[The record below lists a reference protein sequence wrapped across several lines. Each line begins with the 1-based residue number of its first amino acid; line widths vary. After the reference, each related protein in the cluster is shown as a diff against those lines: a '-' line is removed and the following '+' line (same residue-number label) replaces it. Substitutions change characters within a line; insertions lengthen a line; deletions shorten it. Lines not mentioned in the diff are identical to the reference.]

1 MSREERAAGRAGWD
15 QAAIEHGLDALLQ
28 QEPGSPARAA
38 VLARLHALVRQMAAD
53 GVRRDDPIREVFAR
67 LGDKWSPLLLLL
79 LAAGDFRHAT
89 LRRLVGLTSAD
100 GRISQRMLTL
110 RLRSLERDGLI
121 CRQRID
127 TLPPGVSYSLTPAG
141 RGLVG
146 QIESLMTWTRQHAAQ
161 IRRARA
167 DFTAAGPDLPSEG
180 T

>member
-1 MSREERAAGRAGWD
+1 MSREDSAAGRAGWD
-15 QAAIEHGLDALLQ
+15 QAAIERGLDALLQ
-28 QEPGSPARAA
+28 QESGAPPRAE
-38 VLARLHALVRQMAAD
+38 VLARLRVLVQQMAAD

-89 LRRLVGLTSAD
+89 LRRLVALTSAD

-121 CRQRID
+121 RRQRVEAQ
-127 TLPPGVSYSLTPAG
+127 PPGMLYSLTPAG
-141 RGLVG
+141 RGLVE
-146 QIESLMTWTRQHAAQ
+146 QIEALMAWTRRHAAE

-167 DFTAAGPDLPSEG
+167 GCV
-180 T
+180 